1 MGFSVASFFSGA
13 GGLDLGFHQAGF
25 DVLWANEFDKSI
37 TPTLRSNFPQTHVDD
52 RSIVEIEPEDLPDV
66 AGIIGGPPCQSWSEA
81 GAGRGLEDLRGQVF
95 LDYIR
100 IVKAKRPAFFLA
112 ENVSGMLSRRHSAAL
127 AFLIEQM
134 EELGYGF
141 SYRLLNAADYGVP
154 QDRERVFFVGY
165 REDVG
170 KEFTFPP
177 PVPEGSR
184 TTLRDAIWD
193 LQDTAVPAANR
204 VTSIPRGSVPNHEYM
219 TGGFSTIY
227 MSRNRVR
234 SWDEQSFTI
243 QAGARHAP
251 IHPQAPKMVKVGKD
265 TQVFAPGEEDRYR
278 RLTVREAARIQ
289 TFPDDFEFLYSKV
302 SDGYKMVGNAVP
314 ALLARVLAERVL
326 ADLTEAGIAPDGKR
340 VVKRSAAKRVARRPR

>member
-1 MGFSVASFFSGA
+1 MTYRLATFFSGA

-25 DVLWANEFDKSI
+25 DVVWANEFDKTI
-37 TPTLRSNFPQTHVDD
+37 TPTLRHNFPHTTIDE
-52 RSIVEIEPEDLPDV
+52 RSISEIEPEDVPDV
-66 AGIIGGPPCQSWSEA
+66 HGIIGGPPCQSWSEA

-100 IVKAKRPAFFLA
+100 LVKAKRPAFFLA
-112 ENVSGMLSRRHSAAL
+112 ENVSGMLSSRHRGAL
-127 AFLIEQM
+127 NFLVEQM
-134 EELGYGF
+134 ESLGYSF
-141 SYRLLNAADYGVP
+141 TYRLLNAADYGVP

-165 REDVG
+165 SPAVG
-170 KEFTFPP
+170 RTFEFPD
-177 PVPEGSR
+177 GSEAR

-193 LQDTAVPAANR
+193 LQDSAAPAGTRAGDGPGG
-204 VTSIPRGSVPNHEYM
+204 IKNHEYM

-251 IHPQAPKMVKVGKD
+251 LHPQAPKMIKVEKD
-265 TQVFAPGEEDRYR
+265 RQVFSPGHEDLYR
-278 RLTVREAARIQ
+278 RLSVREAARIQ
-289 TFPDDFEFLYSKV
+289 TFPDDFEFRYSKV

-314 ALLARVLAERVL
+314 VRLANALATVVMK
-326 ADLTEAGIAPDGKR
+326 DLIEAGIGEG
-340 VVKRSAAKRVARRPR
+340 